1 MKKSRSAQCQEE
13 SNEENACLFR
23 VADADLGMGA
33 GAAGGPVL
41 ALPGPGVNAALS
53 QTCAICS
60 DRATGKHYGAASC
73 DGCKG
78 FFRRSVR
85 KNHQYTC
92 RYVYVTIF

>member
-1 MKKSRSAQCQEE
+1 MYHVKKKM
-13 SNEENACLFR
+13 NICLFH
-23 VADADLGMGA
+23 VADADMGMGA

-92 RYVYVTIF
+92 RYACIIIF